1 MHQAYGWHW
10 VVVTSSDTVFAW
22 QADVGVGIN
31 VGNNA
36 ATDILSHAMSDGMVI
51 LTPSPA
57 AILLLVSGS
66 DSDGLYI

>member
-22 QADVGVGIN
+22 QTDVGVGIN

-36 ATDILSHAMSDGMVI
+36 TVDIGYRYFKPSDVRWNGDSYSHASCNIIASIRLGF
-51 LTPSPA
+51 
-57 AILLLVSGS
+57 
-66 DSDGLYI
+66 